1 MSTSINVRR
10 VATTAALLAVM
21 LAAFAGYLY
30 AGDPEFDVLAKK
42 KGTAA
47 RELLDKPTLYRK
59 TELKGMPCSPDDFD
73 FLLDRPRTSVALAGK
88 LHKSLDKYA
97 ITMTKPGT
105 YHIDDKGNL
114 VGDMDIVISEPG
126 KRMYYIAGFWKLMPG
141 VRLNGRMALIVEY
154 GQAGAGNDER
164 IDANARGYM
173 MVDNSVAGAAFK
185 LAAFLFPNKVDARI
199 KRFATA
205 VSKVVQAIHD
215 DPEAAL
221 KRVGDSRNVPP
232 EEVKE
237 FRERFASRS
246 VSLP

>member
-1 MSTSINVRR
+1 MTTILSVRR
-10 VATTAALLAVM
+10 AATTAALIAFM
-21 LAAFAGYLY
+21 LAAFAGCLY
-30 AGDPEFDVLAKK
+30 AGDPEFDILAQK
-42 KGTAA
+42 KGAAA

-59 TELKGMPCSPDDFD
+59 TDLKGMPCNSEDFD

-97 ITMTKPGT
+97 ITMTKPGM

-154 GQAGAGNDER
+154 KEAGTGRDCHL
-164 IDANARGYM
+164 DAAARGYM

-185 LAAFLFPNKVDARI
+185 LAAYLFPNKVDARI
-199 KRFATA
+199 NRFATA
-205 VSKVVQAIHD
+205 VSKVVQAIHE

-237 FRERFASRS
+237 FRERFVRK
-246 VSLP
+246 L

>member
-1 MSTSINVRR
+1 ML
-10 VATTAALLAVM
+10 TAY
-21 LAAFAGYLY
+21 AGYLY
-30 AGDPEFDVLAKK
+30 AADPEFDVLAKK
-42 KGTAA
+42 KGVAA

-59 TELKGMPCSPDDFD
+59 AELKGIPCASEDFD

-114 VGDMDIVISEPG
+114 VGDMEIVISEPG

-154 GQAGAGNDER
+154 KEVGAGKDSR
-164 IDANARGYM
+164 LDADARGYM

-185 LAAFLFPNKVDARI
+185 LAAYLFPNKVDARI
-199 KRFATA
+199 NRFATA
-205 VSKVVQAIHD
+205 VGKVVQAIHD
-215 DPEAAL
+215 DPDAAL
-221 KRVGDSRNVPP
+221 KRVENSKNIPP

-237 FRERFASRS
+237 FRERFASRRAN
-246 VSLP
+246 LP

>member
-1 MSTSINVRR
+1 MNTSIKVKR
-10 VATTAALLAVM
+10 VAISAALLAFM

-30 AGDPEFDVLAKK
+30 AGDPEFDILAQK
-42 KGTAA
+42 KGAAA

-59 TELKGMPCSPDDFD
+59 AELKGMPCSSEDFD

-126 KRMYYIAGFWKLMPG
+126 KRMYYIAGFWKLLPG
-141 VRLNGRMALIVEY
+141 IKLQGRMALVVEY
-154 GQAGAGNDER
+154 SERDAAGSRSLDCK
-164 IDANARGYM
+164 ARGYM

-185 LAAFLFPNKVDARI
+185 LFAYMFPKKVDKRI
-199 KRFATA
+199 DRFSTA
-205 VSKVVQAIHD
+205 VRKVVEAINEDPAEACVRLEQAQY
-215 DPEAAL
+215 
-221 KRVGDSRNVPP
+221 VPK
-232 EEVKE
+232 EELHE
-237 FRERFASRS
+237 FKARFLPIK
-246 VSLP
+246 SL